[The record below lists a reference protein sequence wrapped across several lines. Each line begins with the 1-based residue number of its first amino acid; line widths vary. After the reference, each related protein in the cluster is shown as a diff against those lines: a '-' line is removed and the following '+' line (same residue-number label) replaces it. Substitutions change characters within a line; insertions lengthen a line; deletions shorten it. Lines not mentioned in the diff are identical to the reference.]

1 MNMNTAA
8 VYECPPEHDGEI
20 PVFFDKILMPY
31 NRESAALL
39 TPSVPNPKSYK
50 YLQLVQKNLAW
61 SGVDVI
67 KCWNKEDSSDAVIYL
82 GKWDLAA
89 ETTECTNLVIIKA

>member
-1 MNMNTAA
+1 MNMNKGAI
-8 VYECPPEHDGEI
+8 YECPPEHDGEI
-20 PVFFDKILMPY
+20 PVYFDKILMPY

-39 TPSVPNPKSYK
+39 TPSVPSPKSYK

-61 SGVDVI
+61 SGVDII

-89 ETTECTNLVIIKA
+89 EATGSIISIIKKA